1 MGHNSNTNNSLS
13 TRITAIR
20 KNNINQTG
28 TMYCIECGATPVC
41 LGNWCQSCV
50 NASASIPSTLPAV
63 AFQPPTKKSTLP
75 AVAIQPPTNKPKS
88 AHEIMRLKRQ
98 ELSNP
103 TGTIIPIQC
112 NTKPSHSKPTSQ
124 NLAIAN
130 SQAVMAQFSAS
141 GSQVISAIPSEPHL
155 SVGPYESPPFKN
167 ETIQSSTGDKGA
179 KAPKGPASKGIIS
192 SVSTPQKI
200 SVPCGFEMWYKGR
213 FTTGQAVIRTNQ
225 FILWA
230 DPTSFSSLI
239 NTLCNKYNGS
249 VELVTGPNKDRAK
262 DQLDLEELNG
272 MKDATQKYS
281 LDPAY
286 LSPTQRKGILYQKM
300 NTMDPILASLQETSV
315 LVRSQIQWSL
325 TMDWSLSALPLLGFQ
340 TQFSIPKTSHGIAL
354 EHQRTLFLCECKDSN
369 WVNGVDELNLDG
381 LNTTQRICLY
391 RVNYQNC
398 LKLKSTSK
406 IISAEILNL
415 GTVFPMIV
423 KYNRLQIDPNR
434 ETNFTWPNC
443 LMRTYALARQ
453 FMAQFCQEIKS
464 SECDKAKTIM
474 NGFPVHHDF
483 ETRSRSDD
491 KFIPGQDDD
500 MLPGRV
506 DSPDYSFYNPTL
518 QLAEDEPSHILH
530 GGENTGTIITHFKG
544 NAPFIAKPRV
554 IDLNPSSHWAHGVN
568 TKNII
573 SDFVQKHICTQA
585 CKRLGLPDLE
595 EIHWSPKCGITNRES
610 RRSASINTQKNP
622 EDIKLISFIR
632 QGKKALGFS

>member
-28 TMYCIECGATPVC
+28 TIYCIECGATPVC

-50 NASASIPSTLPAV
+50 NASACIPSTLPAV

-88 AHEIMRLKRQ
+88 AHEIVRLKRQ
-98 ELSNP
+98 EAIQQALSFQSNAIPNP
-103 TGTIIPIQC
+103 VTQSQP
-112 NTKPSHSKPTSQ
+112 SQ

-141 GSQVISAIPSEPHL
+141 SSQVISTIPSEPHL
-155 SVGPYESPPFKN
+155 SVGPYESVRLSRILPYNRPQV
-167 ETIQSSTGDKGA
+167 IKGA
-179 KAPKGPASKGIIS
+179 KAPNGPASKGIIS
-192 SVSTPQKI
+192 S
-200 SVPCGFEMWYKGR
+200 
-213 FTTGQAVIRTNQ
+213 AVIPTNQ

-249 VELVTGPNKDRAK
+249 IKLVTGPNKDRAK

-281 LDPAY
+281 LQSGISQSNPEKRDPISEDEY
-286 LSPTQRKGILYQKM
+286 NGSNSSLPSGDFSTCSKVKNGTKTEKHPVDKHSKVMIKNSTSRSTSKPTKLIDNEIAVVCQP
-300 NTMDPILASLQETSV
+300 NTMELDDGLVFIRITPPWISNPILNPQDLSWDRFGTPEN
-315 LVRSQIQWSL
+315 
-325 TMDWSLSALPLLGFQ
+325 SLSLRI
-340 TQFSIPKTSHGIAL
+340 S
-354 EHQRTLFLCECKDSN
+354 KDSN
-369 WVNGVDELNLDG
+369 WVNGVRCELNLDG

-434 ETNFTWPNC
+434 EQVF
-443 LMRTYALARQ
+443 RV
-453 FMAQFCQEIKS
+453 
-464 SECDKAKTIM
+464 CDKAKTIM

-483 ETRSRSDD
+483 ETRSQSND

-544 NAPFIAKPRV
+544 NAPFIARPRV

-610 RRSASINTQKNP
+610 RSASINTQKNP